1 MSSRKIVVGALTI
14 VVVLAGYVL
23 SANTQV
29 NLDHLKQQVEQQ
41 YQRKLREQQPSPP
54 APQQAPPSA
63 PAQDFNALRAQVQQ
77 LQERVLKLEQEV
89 QDMRRPKIMPV
100 NNH

>member
-1 MSSRKIVVGALTI
+1 MSSRKIAVWMLTI
-14 VVVLAGYVL
+14 VAVLAGYVL
-23 SANTQV
+23 SARTQV

-41 YQRKLREQQPSPP
+41 YLRTPRAQQPP
-54 APQQAPPSA
+54 APAPEQIPPPA
-63 PAQDFNALRAQVQQ
+63 PDFNALRTQVQQ